1 MRNFLLRLI
10 VYAIAIVV
18 VAKLLPG
25 IRVHNSVG
33 SVLLVA
39 LIFGIVNALVK
50 PIVKFLTC
58 PLVLLT
64 LGLFSLIINGLMLEL
79 TASLSNGALVVEN
92 LGWAI
97 VGAILIAIIS
107 VILERILGVN
117 DDDDHKRA

>member
-1 MRNFLLRLI
+1 
-10 VYAIAIVV
+10 
-18 VAKLLPG
+18 
-25 IRVHNSVG
+25 
-33 SVLLVA
+33 VA

-79 TASLSNGALVVEN
+79 TASLSNGGLVVDN

-97 VGAILIAIIS
+97 IAAILIAIIS
-107 VILERILGVN
+107 VILERILGVS
-117 DDDDHKRA
+117 DDDNRD

>member
-1 MRNFLLRLI
+1 MRNFLLRVI

-25 IRVHNSVG
+25 IRVHNDVG
-33 SVLLVA
+33 SVVLVA

-79 TASLSNGALVVEN
+79 TASLSKGALVVEN

-117 DDDDHKRA
+117 DDDN